1 MLRVWARQG
10 KNTLEYQ
17 HCIQW
22 TLKAG
27 RQRARGE
34 WRRTVPM
41 ERQKIWRIK
50 GEWRWRQRSME
61 FKLQPWS
68 HWVHW
73 HLHQDPP
80 CYFSPLFRNNT
91 FSPFNSWDLFFL
103 LHLPQNETI
112 LEGREGKKKEKH
124 RKAKWIECVE
134 FKRCL
139 RDSFATPYV
148 LKIPLVYCMYSYR
161 RINKGGGREKNDMW
175 QAIHLSCQ
183 HVILSTFKPHVT
195 HSYSLPSEGDLGR
208 NQLTHP
214 DTAGE

>member
-1 MLRVWARQG
+1 
-10 KNTLEYQ
+10 
-17 HCIQW
+17 
-22 TLKAG
+22 
-27 RQRARGE
+27 
-34 WRRTVPM
+34 
-41 ERQKIWRIK
+41 
-50 GEWRWRQRSME
+50 ME

-80 CYFSPLFRNNT
+80 SYFSPLFRNNT
-91 FSPFNSWDLFFL
+91 FSPFNSSDLFFL

-112 LEGREGKKKEKH
+112 LEGREGRKKGKTQKSKVNWM
-124 RKAKWIECVE
+124 RRIQAMPAC
-134 FKRCL
+134 
-139 RDSFATPYV
+139 DSFATPYV

-161 RINKGGGREKNDMW
+161 RINKGGGRGKNDMW

-214 DTAGE
+214 DTAGEWWKDHSHSSKHWWLAGIKGKRERKEL